1 MTVRYYF
8 STFLQVGEQIADL
21 IRNTFLAKRAN
32 TQNGQSIPLFEL
44 EHLYRRQYGYALRP
58 EDFGQSSLK
67 GVIGNLFFIFF
78 KFHVLKLKIL

>member
-1 MTVRYYF
+1 M
-8 STFLQVGEQIADL
+8 

-32 TQNGQSIPLFEL
+32 SYNGQSIPLFEL

-67 GVIGNLFFIFF
+67 GVIGTNMIYFFSNYNHF
-78 KFHVLKLKIL
+78 VASVM

>member
-1 MTVRYYF
+1 M
-8 STFLQVGEQIADL
+8 

-44 EHLYRRQYGYALRP
+44 ENLYRRQYGYALRP

-67 GVIGNLFFIFF
+67 GVIGNLFFYFF
-78 KFHVLKLKIL
+78 QIPCVEIKNPLRNTIHM

>member
-1 MTVRYYF
+1 M
-8 STFLQVGEQIADL
+8 

-32 TQNGQSIPLFEL
+32 SYNGQSIPLFEL

-67 GVIGNLFFIFF
+67 GVIGTNMIYFFSNYIILLPLYNVVLFSIFYAQIFF
-78 KFHVLKLKIL
+78 QRK

>member
-1 MTVRYYF
+1 M
-8 STFLQVGEQIADL
+8 

-32 TQNGQSIPLFEL
+32 SYNGQSIPLFEL

-67 GVIGNLFFIFF
+67 GVIGTYVHDLFFPQITLFCC
-78 KFHVLKLKIL
+78 HCIM